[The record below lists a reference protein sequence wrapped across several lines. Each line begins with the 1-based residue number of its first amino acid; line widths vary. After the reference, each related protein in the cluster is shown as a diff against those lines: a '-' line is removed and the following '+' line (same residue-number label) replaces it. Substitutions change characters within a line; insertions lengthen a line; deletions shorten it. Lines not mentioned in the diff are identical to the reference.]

1 MAEMLNI
8 KKIKQQ
14 ANYLWRVG
22 ATGFSFTSFGVGG
35 VVIGG
40 GRSGTVQGVFSQ
52 QPFDKFLFPEI
63 FKSVISL
70 FEQDNSFNFSLPL
83 ILSPP

>member
-22 ATGFSFTSFGVGG
+22 ATGFSFASFGVGG

-40 GRSGTVQGVFSQ
+40 VLSPIVNLSTKDKKLRSGGRGFSAVQKC
-52 QPFDKFLFPEI
+52 D
-63 FKSVISL
+63 VIT
-70 FEQDNSFNFSLPL
+70 EQ
-83 ILSPP
+83 

>member
-22 ATGFSFTSFGVGG
+22 ATGFSFTSFGVAG

-40 GRSGTVQGVFSQ
+40 V
-52 QPFDKFLFPEI
+52 
-63 FKSVISL
+63 
-70 FEQDNSFNFSLPL
+70 
-83 ILSPP
+83 LSPIVN